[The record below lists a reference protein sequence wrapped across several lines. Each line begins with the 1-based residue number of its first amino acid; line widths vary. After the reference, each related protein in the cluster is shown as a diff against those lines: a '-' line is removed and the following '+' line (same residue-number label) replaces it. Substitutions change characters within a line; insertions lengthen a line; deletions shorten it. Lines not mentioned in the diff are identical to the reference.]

1 MRRTSQIQGLA
12 TLRRCPLALSR
23 APGRGLCSFSLF
35 HFGRLL
41 LNLFFNSLL
50 FDLLLPV
57 VVAFA
62 AQALFHASCCAS
74 PGLVSCQLLRKPWP
88 CFTPVVAQA
97 LALFH
102 ASCCASPGLVS
113 LARCRGFAA
122 RALLLAAY
130 ALGVALRRSCFI
142 APTWQT
148 DGLSHTR
155 LDDEVRRLDDT
166 LRRNSTLK
174 RDV

>member
-1 MRRTSQIQGLA
+1 
-12 TLRRCPLALSR
+12 
-23 APGRGLCSFSLF
+23 LF
-35 HFGRLL
+35 HFGRLI

-50 FDLLLPV
+50 YDLLLPV

-130 ALGVALRRSCFI
+130 ALGVAFAPLLFHRAYLAGRRTHSLKGGGSGYLVLAAQVLAVLAAGNI
-142 APTWQT
+142 T
-148 DGLSHTR
+148 GISG
-155 LDDEVRRLDDT
+155 RRYY
-166 LRRNSTLK
+166 S
-174 RDV
+174 VVYH